1 MIALRIAR
9 TDRSD
14 LAASTVASI
23 NLLLALRNLINRTV
37 GYDHLAI
44 QIYERAE
51 SDISV
56 VAKELAGDCFL
67 IDTPQRGR
75 PKWKSEIVCAGA
87 GQTIETASWT
97 RYEK

>member
-23 NLLLALRNLINRTV
+23 NLLLAPRNLINRTV

-51 SDISV
+51 SDISL

-67 IDTPQRGR
+67 IDTPTRA
-75 PKWKSEIVCAGA
+75 PELEI
-87 GQTIETASWT
+87 
-97 RYEK
+97 